1 MSTIAT
7 EELLGRLKAD
17 NKQAMKLIFQEHY
30 SMVCQVVYRYIKDRD
45 TVEDVA
51 QDVFIKLWEKRQQI
65 NITSSFG
72 AYLRRMAMNE
82 SISFLRKHKKH
93 EHDEVDA
100 NTGGND
106 SSSEQLFLDGELSDN
121 IMAAIDRLPPRCRMI
136 FQLSRF
142 EELTYKEIA
151 AKLDISVKTV
161 ENQMGKALKLLRE
174 WLQDYLA

>member
-1 MSTIAT
+1 MSKIAT
-7 EELLGRLKAD
+7 KELIGSLQTGNR
-17 NKQAMKLIFQEHY
+17 QAMKLIFQEHY
-30 SMVCQVVYRYIKDRD
+30 KMVCQVVYRYIKDKD

-51 QDVFIKLWEKRQQI
+51 QDVFIKLWEKRNQI
-65 NITSSFG
+65 NITSSLG

-93 EHDEVDA
+93 DHDDVDP

-106 SSSEQLFLDGELSDN
+106 ASSEQLYLDGELASN
-121 IMAAIDRLPPRCRMI
+121 ITMAIDRLPPRCRMV

-151 AKLDISVKTV
+151 QKLDISIKTV

-174 WLQDYLA
+174 WLQDYME